1 MTAKVHVRLLCVLL
15 CFALV
20 LPALAM
26 GETTK
31 VTAYLLRLREKPSST
46 SKVIDAYPRGTTVT
60 ILQKGSEWTKVRV
73 RSKVGYMKTNMLAY
87 SRTESSSGS
96 STKSSASSSTK
107 KGVQILNG
115 ATMYVAKGISLN
127 LREEPNSSSDIIASF
142 RGGTAVS
149 VLRKGKYWSYVQV
162 KGLYGYMANE
172 YLVSV
177 KGQSLSE

>member
-1 MTAKVHVRLLCVLL
+1 MSARVHIRLLCLLL

-20 LPALAM
+20 LPVLAS

-31 VTAYLLRLREKPSST
+31 VAAYLLRLREKPSST

-73 RSKVGYMKTNMLAY
+73 RTKIGYMKTNMLAY
-87 SRTESSSGS
+87 SRTAASAE
-96 STKSSASSSTK
+96 STKSSAGSTVK
-107 KGVQILNG
+107 KGVKILNG
-115 ATMYVAKGISLN
+115 ATMYVAKGVSLN
-127 LREEPNSSSDIIASF
+127 LREEPNSSSDIIATF

-149 VLRKGKYWSYVQV
+149 VLRRGKYWSYVQV
-162 KGLYGYMANE
+162 KGLNGYMANE

-177 KGQSLSE
+177 KGQYMAE

>member
-1 MTAKVHVRLLCVLL
+1 MTSRVHVRLLCVLL

-20 LPALAM
+20 IPALSL

-31 VTAYLLRLREKPSST
+31 VAAYLLRLREKPSST

-60 ILQKGSEWTKVRV
+60 ILQKGPEWTKVRV
-73 RSKVGYMKTNMLAY
+73 RTKVGYMKTNMLAY
-87 SRTESSSGS
+87 SRTEAAASAS
-96 STKSSASSSTK
+96 KSSAGSTVT
-107 KGVQILNG
+107 KGVKILNG

-127 LREEPNSSSDIIASF
+127 LREKPNSASDIIATF
-142 RGGTAVS
+142 RGGTEVS

-162 KGLYGYMANE
+162 KGLNGYMAND

-177 KGQSLSE
+177 KGQYAAE